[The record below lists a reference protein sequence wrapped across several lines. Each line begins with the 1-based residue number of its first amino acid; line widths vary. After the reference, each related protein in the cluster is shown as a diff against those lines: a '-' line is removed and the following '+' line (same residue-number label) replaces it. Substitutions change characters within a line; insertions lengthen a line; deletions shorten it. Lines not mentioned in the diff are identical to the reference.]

1 MSDLTAEPVSPAL
14 PVLFS
19 VSCFNY
25 EPDTGSPAFAKEMRS
40 TGVEVE
46 DIYVPP
52 AAFRDLGEWARAV
65 IEEIESRRNPETPLH
80 LMAYCGG
87 GNITLAALHQLEA
100 TGTSPEFVAFIDV
113 REDQES
119 YRLERGIDAV
129 NLVPWTVRFR
139 CALIRLTPPDRE
151 SLGQVLRS
159 VVRRSIRSVRELPKR
174 GWRSRKRRKPYLFE
188 VLRLTYPWEFDGVV
202 TPVHLYNTRDSLQRY
217 GANDP
222 SLHIG
227 RNLFGGFVVRFIAGT
242 HESCIEPPHSTA
254 LIERINADRFAVV
267 AGQGAF
273 Q

>member
-1 MSDLTAEPVSPAL
+1 MSDLTAEPVSSSL

-19 VSCFNY
+19 VRCWNDK
-25 EPDTGSPAFAKEMRS
+25 PDAGSLAFAKQMRS
-40 TGVEVE
+40 TGVAVD

-52 AAFRDLGEWARAV
+52 AGFGDLDEWARAV
-65 IEEIESRRNPETPLH
+65 IEVVESRRDPAVPLH

-100 TGTSPEFVAFIDV
+100 AGVFPEFVAFIDV

-119 YRLERGIDAV
+119 YRLERGIDAI
-129 NLVPWTVRFR
+129 NQVPWGVRFR

-151 SLGQVLRS
+151 SLGQVVRS

-202 TPVHLYNTRDSLQRY
+202 TPVHTYNTLDSIQRY
-217 GANDP
+217 GAGDP
-222 SLHIG
+222 SLNIG
-227 RNLFGGFVVRFIAGT
+227 RNLFGGFLVRIIEGS
-242 HESCIEPPHSTA
+242 HENCIEPPYSAA
-254 LIERINADRFAVV
+254 LIERINADRRAVV
-267 AGQGAF
+267 AGEGAF